1 MQIIKVKYNQIK
13 QLSEFAKD
21 VFIDYYHD
29 LIGLDQSLY
38 MADKFLSYNAIKNL
52 MDNNAIFN
60 MIKIDDDIVA
70 FNEYLKDDN
79 RIFLSK
85 LYVHKDYRHQGLG
98 KIMLEECIRYGK
110 ENNCECIYLTV
121 NKNNTDSI
129 NTYKHLGFKVI
140 DAVVNDIGNNY
151 VMDDYIMQL
160 DI

>member
-1 MQIIKVKYNQIK
+1 MQIIKVEHNQIK
-13 QLSEFAKD
+13 ELSGFAKD

-38 MADKFLSYNAIKNL
+38 MAEKFLSDRAIEDL
-52 MDNNAIFN
+52 MNNNAVFN
-60 MIKIDDDIVA
+60 MIKTNDEIIA
-70 FNEYLKDDN
+70 FDEYLKEDD

-85 LYVHKDYRHQGLG
+85 LYVHKNHRHQGIG
-98 KIMLEECIRYGK
+98 KKLLEECIEYGK
-110 ENNCECIYLTV
+110 DNNCKCIYLTV

-129 NTYKHLGFKVI
+129 NTYKHLGFKI
-140 DAVVNDIGNNY
+140 IEAVVNDIGNNY